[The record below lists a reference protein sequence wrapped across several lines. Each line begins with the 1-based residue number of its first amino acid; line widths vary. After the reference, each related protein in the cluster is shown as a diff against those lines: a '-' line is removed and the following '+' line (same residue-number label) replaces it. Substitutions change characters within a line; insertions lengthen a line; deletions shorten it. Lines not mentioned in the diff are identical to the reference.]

1 MTHNKKGDA
10 NRLVAVVNFRMS
22 PGDLA
27 RLRDLARR
35 SGKTLTDLIR
45 DTLTT
50 NVFDDDQPKGK
61 TAGR

>member
-1 MTHNKKGDA
+1 MNHNKKEDA
-10 NRLVAVVNFRMS
+10 DRLVVVNFRMK

-35 SGKTLTDLIR
+35 SGRTLTDLIR

-50 NVFDDDQPKGK
+50 NVFDDGQPKGK